1 LRLEVRVARRYAKAL
16 VDVLPEKKLEKV
28 LEEAKE
34 VNGLIDDR
42 AIRYFKSP
50 VVDVEKKKALIEQIL
65 SKLQVTKELKRVL
78 ILMAEKNR
86 LGILRE
92 FVSELES
99 LVDAKLGI
107 VKAEI
112 TSATELDEDT
122 VEKIKAK
129 IEELFG
135 KKAEVSV
142 SLDPSLIGGFV
153 VKVADKIID
162 ASIKTQLENLKKAI
176 AD

>member
-1 LRLEVRVARRYAKAL
+1 MRLEVRVARRYAKAL
-16 VDVLPEKKLEKV
+16 VEVLPEEKLEKV
-28 LEEAKE
+28 LEEVKTI
-34 VNGLIDDR
+34 NQLIDDR

-50 VVDVEKKKALIEQIL
+50 VVAVEKKKSLMEQIL
-65 SKLQVTKELKRVL
+65 SKIEVMEELRRVL
-78 ILMAEKNR
+78 LLMAEKNR

-92 FVSELES
+92 FVSEFES

-112 TSATELDEDT
+112 TSATELDENT
-122 VEKIKAK
+122 LEKIKTK

-135 KKAEVSV
+135 KKAEISV
-142 SLDPSLIGGFV
+142 NLDPSLIGGFV
-153 VKVADKIID
+153 VKVADKVID
-162 ASIKTQLENLKKAI
+162 ASVKTQLENLKKAI